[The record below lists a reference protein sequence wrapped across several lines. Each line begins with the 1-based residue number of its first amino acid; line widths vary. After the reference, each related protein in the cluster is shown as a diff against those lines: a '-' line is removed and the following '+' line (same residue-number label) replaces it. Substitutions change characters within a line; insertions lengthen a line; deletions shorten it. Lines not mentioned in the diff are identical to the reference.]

1 MRDGEQQTGVILSK
15 DEKIRIAE
23 GLAEAGV
30 HRIEAGMP
38 IVSPSDNEAI
48 KEIVK
53 RNLGPQIFSFARCM
67 KEDVKRAIDTGVN
80 GVVMEIPSSKHMV
93 ELAYRWPMEKAIETS
108 IEATKFAHDNGL
120 EVVFFPIDFS
130 RAELKWAIDLIEKVG
145 QGRPHGRAGAGR
157 HLRRLSP
164 HAMKYFVTQVQSR
177 IKKRLEAHF
186 HQDFGMGVANTI
198 MALSLGVE
206 VMHTTVLGIGERSG
220 NAPMEDVVMA
230 LKTMYGVDVGIDTT
244 KLTPLA
250 NLVQR
255 LTGVVVPTNKAIV
268 GSGLY
273 QIESGIIASWFKN
286 CGEKYATELFPIR
299 WSAVGQPPAEVV
311 MGKGSGIDSVNMW
324 LQRRRHAG
332 VGRGRHEGAAGGQGL
347 FAEEQEDAHARP
359 SSAIWRAR
367 RSGGRSRR
375 RSRAALSRLRRT
387 TAKPRATSPGFLFS
401 LTLAGR
407 GLAPS
412 KPIPSSDT
420 ACRRMMRPP
429 TASAPAKMRGTAW
442 RYRPQGAIMQRI
454 ARPVRVPWG
463 YRNQFKVAPR
473 NAAPI

>member
-1 MRDGEQQTGVILSK
+1 MANPTPWKTNDWFVSEWNYAPEVTKDFKFAKNIKIHDVTLRDGEQQTGIILSK

-23 GLAEAGV
+23 ALAEAGV

-38 IVSPSDNEAI
+38 IVSPSDNDAI

-67 KEDVKRAIDTGVN
+67 KEDVKRAVDTGVN
-80 GVVMEIPSSKHMV
+80 GIVMEIPSSKHML
-93 ELAYRWPMEKAIETS
+93 ELAYRWPLEKAIETS
-108 IEATKFAHDNGL
+108 VEATKFAHDNGL

-130 RAELKWAIDLIEKVG
+130 RAEIKWALDLIEKVG
-145 QGRPHGRAGAGR
+145 KEGHMDALALVDTFGVV
-157 HLRRLSP
+157 SP
-164 HAMKYFVTQVQSR
+164 HAMQYFVKQVQSR

-230 LKTMYGVDVGIDTT
+230 LKTMYGVDCGIDTT

-255 LTGVVVPTNKAIV
+255 LTGVVVPSNKAIV

-286 CGEKYATELFPIR
+286 CGEKNATELFPIR
-299 WSAVGQPPAEVV
+299 WSAVGQPPAEIV
-311 MGKGSGIDSVNMW
+311 MGKGSGIDSVNAW
-324 LQRRRHAG
+324 LRD
-332 VGRGRHEGAAGGQGL
+332 VGMQVSE
-347 FAEEQEDAHARP
+347 EDAMKVLQAVKLH
-359 SSAIWRAR
+359 SLKNKKMLTRAEFR
-367 RSGGRSRR
+367 DV
-375 RSRAALSRLRRT
+375 A
-387 TAKPRATSPGFLFS
+387 RATL
-401 LTLAGR
+401 GR
-407 GLAPS
+407 
-412 KPIPSSDT
+412 T
-420 ACRRMMRPP
+420 
-429 TASAPAKMRGTAW
+429 
-442 RYRPQGAIMQRI
+442 QQ
-454 ARPVRVPWG
+454 
-463 YRNQFKVAPR
+463 
-473 NAAPI
+473 AAE

>member
-1 MRDGEQQTGVILSK
+1 MANATPWKTNDWFVSEWNYAPEVTKDFKFAKNIKIHDVTLRDGEQQTGVILSK

-38 IVSPSDNEAI
+38 IVSPSDNDAI

-67 KEDVKRAIDTGVN
+67 KEDVKRAIDTGVK

-93 ELAYRWPMEKAIETS
+93 DLAYRWPMEKAIETS
-108 IEATKFAHDNGL
+108 IEATRYAHDNGL

-145 QGRPHGRAGAGR
+145 KDGHMDALALVDTFGV
-157 HLRRLSP
+157 LSP
-164 HAMKYFVTQVQSR
+164 HAMKYFVTQVQAR
-177 IKKRLEAHF
+177 IPKRLEAHF

-220 NAPMEDVVMA
+220 NTPMEDVVMA
-230 LKTMYGVDVGIDTT
+230 LKTMYGVDCGIDTT

-255 LTGVVVPTNKAIV
+255 LTGVAVPSNKAIV

-286 CGEKYATELFPIR
+286 CGEKNATELFPIR

-311 MGKGSGIDSVNMW
+311 MGKGSGIDSINMW
-324 LQRRRHAG
+324 LQD
-332 VGRGRHEGAAGGQGL
+332 VGMQVSE
-347 FAEEQEDAHARP
+347 EDAMKVLQATKLHSLKNKKMLSHAEFRDL
-359 SSAIWRAR
+359 AR
-367 RSGGRSRR
+367 SVLGRTQQ
-375 RSRAALSRLRRT
+375 AAE
-387 TAKPRATSPGFLFS
+387 
-401 LTLAGR
+401 
-407 GLAPS
+407 
-412 KPIPSSDT
+412 
-420 ACRRMMRPP
+420 
-429 TASAPAKMRGTAW
+429 
-442 RYRPQGAIMQRI
+442 
-454 ARPVRVPWG
+454 
-463 YRNQFKVAPR
+463 
-473 NAAPI
+473 

>member
-1 MRDGEQQTGVILSK
+1 MATTTPWKTNDWFVSEWNYAPEVTKDFKFAKNIKIHDVTLRDGEQQTGIILSK

-23 GLAEAGV
+23 ALAEAGV

-38 IVSPSDNEAI
+38 IVSPSDRDAI
-48 KEIVK
+48 KDIVK

-67 KEDVKRAIDTGVN
+67 KEDVQRAIDTGVN

-108 IEATKFAHDNGL
+108 IEATQFAHKNGL

-145 QGRPHGRAGAGR
+145 KDGHMDALALVDTFGV
-157 HLRRLSP
+157 LSP
-164 HAMKYFVTQVQSR
+164 HAMKYFVTEVQRR
-177 IKKRLEAHF
+177 IPKRLEAHF

-220 NAPMEDVVMA
+220 NTPMEDVVMA

-255 LTGVVVPTNKAIV
+255 LTGVAVPSNKAIV

-286 CGEKYATELFPIR
+286 CGEKNATELFPIR
-299 WSAVGQPPAEVV
+299 WSAVGQPPAEIV
-311 MGKGSGIDSVNMW
+311 MGKGSGIDSVNQW
-324 LQRRRHAG
+324 LRDVGMQVSEDDAMKVLQAVKLHSLKNKKMLTHAEF
-332 VGRGRHEGAAGGQGL
+332 RDLA
-347 FAEEQEDAHARP
+347 
-359 SSAIWRAR
+359 
-367 RSGGRSRR
+367 
-375 RSRAALSRLRRT
+375 
-387 TAKPRATSPGFLFS
+387 RATLGM
-401 LTLAGR
+401 GQ
-407 GLAPS
+407 
-412 KPIPSSDT
+412 
-420 ACRRMMRPP
+420 M
-429 TASAPAKMRGTAW
+429 
-442 RYRPQGAIMQRI
+442 
-454 ARPVRVPWG
+454 
-463 YRNQFKVAPR
+463 
-473 NAAPI
+473 AAE

>member
-1 MRDGEQQTGVILSK
+1 MATATPWKTNDWFVSEWNYAPEVTKDFKFAKNIKVHDVTLRDGEQQTGVILSK

-23 GLAEAGV
+23 ALAEAGV

-38 IVSPSDNEAI
+38 IVSPSDRDAI

-67 KEDVKRAIDTGVN
+67 KEDVQRAIDTGVN

-93 ELAYRWPMEKAIETS
+93 DLAYRWPMEKAIETS
-108 IEATKFAHDNGL
+108 IEATSFAHKNGL

-130 RAELKWAIDLIEKVG
+130 RAELKWAIDLIERVG
-145 QGRPHGRAGAGR
+145 REGHMDALALVDTFGV
-157 HLRRLSP
+157 LSP
-164 HAMKYFVTQVQSR
+164 HAMKYFVTEVQKR
-177 IKKRLEAHF
+177 INKRLEAHF

-220 NAPMEDVVMA
+220 NTPMEDVVMA
-230 LKTMYGVDVGIDTT
+230 LKTMYGVDVGVDTT

-255 LTGVVVPTNKAIV
+255 LTGVFVPTNKAIV

-286 CGEKYATELFPIR
+286 CGEKNATELFPIR

-324 LQRRRHAG
+324 LQDVGMQVSEDDAMKILQATKLHSLKNKKMLTHAEFRDLAKS
-332 VGRGRHEGAAGGQGL
+332 VLNRTQQQAA
-347 FAEEQEDAHARP
+347 E
-359 SSAIWRAR
+359 
-367 RSGGRSRR
+367 
-375 RSRAALSRLRRT
+375 
-387 TAKPRATSPGFLFS
+387 
-401 LTLAGR
+401 
-407 GLAPS
+407 
-412 KPIPSSDT
+412 
-420 ACRRMMRPP
+420 
-429 TASAPAKMRGTAW
+429 
-442 RYRPQGAIMQRI
+442 
-454 ARPVRVPWG
+454 
-463 YRNQFKVAPR
+463 
-473 NAAPI
+473 

>member
-1 MRDGEQQTGVILSK
+1 MANPTPWKTNDWFVSEWNYAPEVTKDFKFAKNIKIHDVTLRDGEQQTGIILSK

-38 IVSPSDNEAI
+38 IVSPSDNDAI

-67 KEDVKRAIDTGVN
+67 KEDVKRAVDTGVN
-80 GVVMEIPSSKHMV
+80 GIVMEIPSSKHML
-93 ELAYRWPMEKAIETS
+93 ELAYRWPLEKAIETS
-108 IEATKFAHDNGL
+108 IEATKFAHANGL

-130 RAELKWAIDLIEKVG
+130 RAEMQWALDLIEKVG
-145 QGRPHGRAGAGR
+145 REGHMDALALVDTFGVV
-157 HLRRLSP
+157 SP
-164 HAMKYFVTQVQSR
+164 HAMPYFVKQVQAR
-177 IKKRLEAHF
+177 INKRLEAHF

-230 LKTMYGVDVGIDTT
+230 LKTMYGVDCGIDTT

-255 LTGVVVPTNKAIV
+255 LTGVLVPTNKAIV

-286 CGEKYATELFPIR
+286 CGEKNATELFPIR

-311 MGKGSGIDSVNMW
+311 MGKGSGIDSVNAW
-324 LQRRRHAG
+324 LRD
-332 VGRGRHEGAAGGQGL
+332 VGMQVSE
-347 FAEEQEDAHARP
+347 EDAMKVLQAVKLHSLKNKKMLSHAEFRDL
-359 SSAIWRAR
+359 AR
-367 RSGGRSRR
+367 SVLGKTQAQ
-375 RSRAALSRLRRT
+375 AAE
-387 TAKPRATSPGFLFS
+387 
-401 LTLAGR
+401 
-407 GLAPS
+407 
-412 KPIPSSDT
+412 
-420 ACRRMMRPP
+420 
-429 TASAPAKMRGTAW
+429 
-442 RYRPQGAIMQRI
+442 
-454 ARPVRVPWG
+454 
-463 YRNQFKVAPR
+463 
-473 NAAPI
+473 